1 MGHLRRN
8 FTRLALLGPVPSCL
22 SELHTCVLSHSVV
35 SDCVPPHGLYV
46 AHQAPPSMEFCRQEY
61 WSGLPFPS
69 PGEKWSKE
77 SNKENRGE
85 MTESMIPTQFAFI
98 TCSSWCESGFC
109 PSLPGTVCSGA
120 NVPRPSKGSS
130 PALLTSWMVMR
141 SKSTVPG
148 K

>member
-1 MGHLRRN
+1 MKWSEVKSPSRV
-8 FTRLALLGPVPSCL
+8 RLFATLW
-22 SELHTCVLSHSVV
+22 T
-35 SDCVPPHGLYV
+35 V
-46 AHQAPPSMEFCRQEY
+46 ACQAPLSMEFCRQEY

-148 K
+148 KWWCTPWPALSLQVSSTGWRY